1 MQYGFNEPSVPVL
14 KRLKKNIDIRDIT
27 HALARYAPD
36 DSSHQLIPP
45 RLAVIITLMISLM
58 MGAIINGN
66 SLPLFLLTLM
76 LTSYFPLYVMA
87 ILLDVRTP
95 LTLEFLADTQLPRY
109 TVILPLYK
117 GANMVGQITYSMRQ
131 INYPS
136 KKIKFFYVVEES
148 DLETYK
154 ALRKALS
161 EALPTAL

>member
-1 MQYGFNEPSVPVL
+1 M
-14 KRLKKNIDIRDIT
+14 
-27 HALARYAPD
+27 
-36 DSSHQLIPP
+36 PP
-45 RLAVIITLMISLM
+45 RLAVVITLMIDLM

-117 GANMVGQITYSMRQ
+117 EANMVGQITYAMGQ

-136 KKIKFFYVVEES
+136 KKN
-148 DLETYK
+148 
-154 ALRKALS
+154 
-161 EALPTAL
+161 